1 MTEERDCVVVRI
13 ENLLHHLSTSLT
25 PSKPIIAKV
34 DQHLRQVN
42 EKDFEPELV
51 SIGPIHRGKDRV
63 KAMEQHKLRYLRK
76 TLGRR
81 DELSVEKCVL
91 EVRRMEEKARLYYA
105 KSISLDQDEFVEMLL
120 LDGCFVIELL
130 RSYWFND
137 LRDKNDQIFQFDHML
152 VQIRHDLLL
161 LENQLPFFVLN
172 ELFDVTRMEHPDD
185 NIHHLLLF
193 LAGDV
198 LPWPDSSKLDYSSE
212 MLHNAEHILGLVYD
226 SFFSFSFS
234 AKCFTENNGCNT
246 VHHTCSAS
254 EMEEAGIRLK
264 GSKGM
269 SLRDIS
275 FAKGVIKL
283 PPLCI
288 SDKTESMLRN
298 LIAYELCFF
307 PDDHPR
313 YVKDY
318 LFFIH
323 CFIRSTKDVEILRRS
338 GVISNFIGNDEMI
351 CSMFNRLGK
360 KVVVSSS
367 DFCYSNVFE
376 SLNRCKRLRRGRWMA
391 RVRRN
396 YLKISAAVLLI
407 LTIFQTVV
415 SMLS

>member
-1 MTEERDCVVVRI
+1 MTEERDCVTVRI
-13 ENLLHHLSTSLT
+13 ENLLDHLSASFT

-34 DQHLRQVN
+34 DQHLRQAN
-42 EKDFEPELV
+42 EKDFEPEIV

-63 KAMEQHKLRYLRK
+63 KGMEQHKLRYLRK
-76 TLGRR
+76 VVGRR
-81 DELSVEKCVL
+81 DELSIEKCVL
-91 EVRRMEEKARLYYA
+91 EVRSMEQKARLYYP

-130 RSYWFND
+130 RSYWFSD

-152 VQIRHDLLL
+152 AQIRHDLLL

-172 ELFDVTRMEHPDD
+172 ELFDMTKMEDPDD
-185 NIHHLLLF
+185 NIHDLLLF
-193 LAGDV
+193 LAGDA
-198 LPWPDSSKLDYSSE
+198 LPWPDSSKLDSSSD
-212 MLHNAEHILGLVYD
+212 MLHNAEHLLGLVYD
-226 SFFSFSFS
+226 SCFSFSFS
-234 AKCFTENNGCNT
+234 AKHFTENNGSNT
-246 VHHTCSAS
+246 VHHTYSAS
-254 EMEEAGIRLK
+254 EMEEGGIRLH
-264 GSKGM
+264 GSRGI

-275 FAKGVIKL
+275 FTKGVIKL

-288 SDKTESMLRN
+288 SDKTESLLRN
-298 LIAYELCFF
+298 LIAYELCF
-307 PDDHPR
+307 PNDHPR

-338 GVISNFIGNDEMI
+338 GIISNFLGSDEMI

-360 KVVVSSS
+360 NVVVSSS

-376 SLNRCKRLRRGRWMA
+376 SVNRYERLRRGRWMA

-396 YLKISAAVLLI
+396 YLKISAVLC
-407 LTIFQTVV
+407 F
-415 SMLS
+415 SY